1 MNIVLD
7 TNSLIMSIA
16 PKSPYRSVWN
26 AFLRGDYNL
35 CVSNEIIEEYS
46 EVLARNLSPRI
57 SEAIVYAI
65 LTHSNVIRK
74 DPHFTFGLIEADKD
88 DNKFVD
94 CAIAANAKYIVTEDK
109 HFKILEAIPF
119 PKVEVLGIDA
129 FKHYLIRWIGEEN
142 LTGNDTP

>member
-16 PKSPYRSVWN
+16 PKSPYRSIWN

-35 CVSNEIIEEYS
+35 CVSNEIIEEYT
-46 EVLARNLSPRI
+46 EVLARNISPSV

-65 LTHSNVIRK
+65 LTRPNVIRK
-74 DPHFTFGLIEADKD
+74 NPHFSFGLIEADKD

-94 CAIAANAKYIVTEDK
+94 CAIAASAKCIVTEDK
-109 HFKILEAIPF
+109 HFAVLKSIPF
-119 PKVEVLGIDA
+119 PKVEVVGIDD
-129 FKHYLIRWIGEEN
+129 FKM
-142 LTGNDTP
+142 

>member
-16 PKSPYRSVWN
+16 PKSPYRKIWN

-46 EVLARNLSPRI
+46 EVLARNLSSQI
-57 SEAIVYAI
+57 SEAIIYSI
-65 LTHSNVIRK
+65 LTRPNVIRHN
-74 DPHFTFGLIEADKD
+74 PHFSFGLIEADKD

-94 CAIAANAKYIVTEDK
+94 CAIASNAKCIVTEDK
-109 HFKILEAIPF
+109 HFRVLETIPF
-119 PKVEVLGIDA
+119 PKVEVVDIDA
-129 FKHYLIRWIGEEN
+129 FKSYLEQWLRH
-142 LTGNDTP
+142 

>member
-16 PKSPYRSVWN
+16 PKSPYRSVWQ

-35 CVSNEIIEEYS
+35 CISNEIMEEYA
-46 EVLARNLSPRI
+46 EVLARNISPRV

-65 LTHSNVIRK
+65 LTRPNVIRK
-74 DPHFTFGLIEADKD
+74 DPHYSFGLIEADKD

-94 CAIAANAKYIVTEDK
+94 CAIAANAKCIVTEDN
-109 HFKILEAIPF
+109 HFNVLKTIPF
-119 PKVEVLGIDA
+119 PKVEVIGIDE
-129 FKHYLIRWIGEEN
+129 FKQYLKRWLN
-142 LTGNDTP
+142 

>member
-16 PKSPYRSVWN
+16 PRSPYRKVWN
-26 AFLRGDYNL
+26 AFLSGDYNL

-46 EVLARNLSPRI
+46 EVLSRNISPQV

-65 LTHSNVIRK
+65 LTRPNIIRK
-74 DPHFTFGLIEADKD
+74 DPHYTFALIEADKD

-94 CAIAANAKYIVTEDK
+94 CAIVAGADYIVSEDS
-109 HFKILEAIPF
+109 HFRTLKSIPF
-119 PKVEVLGIDA
+119 PKVNVLLLDEFMKDI
-129 FKHYLIRWIGEEN
+129 FPEEK
-142 LTGNDTP
+142 

>member
-16 PKSPYRSVWN
+16 PKSLYRRVWQ

-35 CVSNEIIEEYS
+35 CISNEIIEEYS
-46 EVLARNLSPRI
+46 EVLARNISPRV

-65 LTHSNVIRK
+65 LTRPNVLRK
-74 DPHFTFGLIEADKD
+74 DPHFSFGLIEVDKD

-94 CAIAANAKYIVTEDK
+94 CAIAANAKCIVTEDN
-109 HFKILEAIPF
+109 HFNVLKAIPF
-119 PKVEVLGIDA
+119 PKVEVIGIDD
-129 FKHYLIRWIGEEN
+129 FKKYLNRWLN
-142 LTGNDTP
+142 

>member
-16 PKSPYRSVWN
+16 PRSPYRKVWN

-46 EVLARNLSPRI
+46 EVLSRNISPQV

-65 LTHSNVIRK
+65 LTRPNIIRK
-74 DPHFTFGLIEADKD
+74 DPHYTFALIESDKD

-94 CAIAANAKYIVTEDK
+94 CAIAAGAEYIVSNDA
-109 HFKILEAIPF
+109 HFSVLKTIEWPEV
-119 PKVEVLGIDA
+119 KVLKLDDYYAKV
-129 FKHYLIRWIGEEN
+129 FN
-142 LTGNDTP
+142 

>member
-16 PKSPYRSVWN
+16 PKSLYRRIWQ

-35 CVSNEIIEEYS
+35 CISNEIIEEYS
-46 EVLARNLSPRI
+46 EVLARNISPRV

-65 LTHSNVIRK
+65 LTRPNVLRK
-74 DPHFTFGLIEADKD
+74 DPHFSFGLIEVDKD

-94 CAIAANAKYIVTEDK
+94 CAIAANAKCIVTEDN
-109 HFKILEAIPF
+109 HFNILKSIAF
-119 PKVEVLGIDA
+119 PKVEVIGIDD
-129 FKHYLIRWIGEEN
+129 FKIYLESWFN
-142 LTGNDTP
+142 KL

>member
-1 MNIVLD
+1 MDIVLD

-16 PKSPYRSVWN
+16 PRSPYREVWN

-46 EVLARNLSPRI
+46 EVLARNISARV

-65 LTHSNVIRK
+65 LARPNVVRK
-74 DPHFTFGLIEADKD
+74 DPHFSFGLIEADKD

-94 CAIAANAKYIVTEDK
+94 CAIVANAKCIVSEDN
-109 HFKILEAIPF
+109 HFNVLKSIPF
-119 PKVEVLGIDA
+119 PKVEVVGIDD
-129 FKHYLIRWIGEEN
+129 FKMYLEKW
-142 LTGNDTP
+142 LAQ

>member
-16 PKSPYRSVWN
+16 PKSPYRKVWD

-35 CVSNEIIEEYS
+35 CVSNEIIEEYA
-46 EVLARNLSPRI
+46 EVLGRNISSAV

-65 LTHSNVIRK
+65 LTRPNVIRK
-74 DPHFTFGLIEADKD
+74 NPHFSFGLIEADKD

-94 CAIAANAKYIVTEDK
+94 CAIASDAKCIVTEDN
-109 HFKILEAIPF
+109 HFNILKTIPF
-119 PKVEVLGIDA
+119 PKVEVVGIDD
-129 FKHYLIRWIGEEN
+129 FKLYLERW
-142 LTGNDTP
+142 LSL

>member
-7 TNSLIMSIA
+7 TNALIMSIA
-16 PKSPYRSVWN
+16 PASAYRSIWD
-26 AFLRGDYNL
+26 AFLRGEYNL

-65 LTHSNVIRK
+65 LTRPNIVRK

-94 CAIAANAKYIVTEDK
+94 CAIASNAKCIVTEDK
-109 HFKILEAIPF
+109 HFKVLGSIPF
-119 PKVEVLGIDA
+119 PKVEVVGIDDFA
-129 FKHYLIRWIGEEN
+129 RKLCGLY
-142 LTGNDTP
+142 